1 MYEIVRGLCGMY
13 DNRHVQAHVSPYSSF
28 RTESST
34 LRTRRGWGGILSP
47 PPPGLHR
54 GIPRQFRPSQ
64 SVMTSH
70 YMPSHSDSAGAMSEE
85 YIGPG
90 YEIPGPG
97 FDTHCCHWSE
107 DT

>member
-1 MYEIVRGLCGMY
+1 MECTITGMSKLTSHPTHHFVQNLVLYVRDVDGE
-13 DNRHVQAHVSPYSSF
+13 VSYP
-28 RTESST
+28 
-34 LRTRRGWGGILSP
+34 P

-90 YEIPGPG
+90 CEIPGPG
-97 FDTHCCHWSE
+97 FDTHCFHWSE